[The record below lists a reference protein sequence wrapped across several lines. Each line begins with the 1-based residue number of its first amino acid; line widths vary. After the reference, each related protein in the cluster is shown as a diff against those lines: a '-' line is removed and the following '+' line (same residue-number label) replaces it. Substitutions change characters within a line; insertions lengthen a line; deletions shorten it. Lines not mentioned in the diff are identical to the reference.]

1 MPDEITWR
9 GVLAMG
15 TAAGLIPCPSAL
27 VVLLA
32 AVGQNEVA
40 LGLLLIVA
48 FSVGL
53 AGTLTALGLGVVYA
67 RRLLPRLRFGGR
79 VATVLPAVS
88 AVVIVVAGLA
98 LTARAVPGVV

>member
-1 MPDEITWR
+1 MPNELTWR
-9 GVLAMG
+9 GVVSMG
-15 TAAGLIPCPSAL
+15 AAAGLIPCPSAL

-32 AVGQNEVA
+32 AVSQNHLT

-67 RRLLPRLRFGGR
+67 KRLMPRFELGGR
-79 VATVLPAVS
+79 VAVALPAVS
-88 AVVIVVAGLA
+88 AVVIVIAGVA
-98 LTARAVPGVV
+98 LTLRAVPGVV